1 MRIVVQRVLEA
12 SVQINGAI
20 KSSIS
25 SGLLILLGI
34 QHDDTVD
41 DINWLV
47 SKLINLRVF
56 NDENGKMNQS
66 IVDIEGQFLV
76 VSQFTLYASTKKG
89 NRPSFIHAAL
99 PSIAEPLYVQFV
111 NRLRNESKIDVQT
124 GEFGA
129 DMKVMLVNDG
139 PVTLILDSKNKE

>member
-20 KSSIS
+20 KGSIS
-25 SGLLILLGI
+25 SGLVVLLGI
-34 QHDDTVD
+34 QHDDTEE

-47 SKLINLRVF
+47 SKLVNLRVF

-66 IVDIEGQFLV
+66 IVDVKGQFLV

-89 NRPSFIHAAL
+89 NRPSFVHAAL
-99 PSIAEPLYVQFV
+99 PAIAEPLYMQFV
-111 NRLRNESKIDVQT
+111 NRLKNESKTDVQT

>member
-20 KSSIS
+20 KGSIS
-25 SGLLILLGI
+25 SGLVVLLGI
-34 QHDDTVD
+34 QHDDTED

-47 SKLINLRVF
+47 SKLVNLRVF

-66 IVDIEGQFLV
+66 IVDVKGQFLV

-89 NRPSFIHAAL
+89 NRPSFVHAAL
-99 PSIAEPLYVQFV
+99 PAIAEPLYMQFV
-111 NRLRNESKIDVQT
+111 NRLKYESITDVQT